1 MVHINTVMKITDIIN
16 EQWAGQT
23 DDWDRLE
30 EFVTF
35 HKSAAEKVIAHY
47 KSDAKVKSI
56 DVANDL
62 GSDRDFISFYRELR
76 KKDSPMTTQYDT
88 VDGFAQA
95 AVDKVLGY

>member
-1 MVHINTVMKITDIIN
+1 MKITDIIN
-16 EQWAGQT
+16 EQWVGQP
-23 DDWDRLE
+23 DDWNRLE
-30 EFVTF
+30 EFVNF

-62 GSDRDFISFYRELR
+62 GSDDAFMTFYRELR
-76 KKDSPMTTQYDT
+76 KKDSPLTVQYDT